1 MENEGDVRGHEKLS
15 FSAVRYVTKVFDR
28 GRRTKSRKVL
38 KFGKNTENMVN
49 FYLKQKKWSKCNFT
63 LKKTQI
69 SALNVRYVTYG
80 MAQLEDLSILQ
91 LKKMK
96 ICH

>member
-1 MENEGDVRGHEKLS
+1 MENEGNVRGHEKLS

-38 KFGKNTENMVN
+38 KFGKNTENIVN
-49 FYLKQKKWSKCNFT
+49 FYLKQKEWSKCNFT

-69 SALNVRYVTYG
+69 SALNVQYVTYG
-80 MAQLEDLSILQ
+80 EWPMLVTV
-91 LKKMK
+91 LKH
-96 ICH
+96 IRNR

>member
-49 FYLKQKKWSKCNFT
+49 FYLKQKNGQNAISL
-63 LKKTQI
+63 LKK
-69 SALNVRYVTYG
+69 
-80 MAQLEDLSILQ
+80 
-91 LKKMK
+91 LK
-96 ICH
+96 